1 MHFGNSHFDGPLS
14 PLGLPLLGRKGHLHQ
29 ICPSPAS
36 GKLSLSDLPR
46 KMVIIHL
53 KNQTQTHHSL
63 PKQLLITKLKSHV
76 SGSSCFC
83 QERSVCWEGLPSRRS
98 GTENSMSWNFPSC
111 RWKLSCL
118 QTPAT
123 GLWKSRFIIPR
134 SPASLWSL
142 SLLLSGNF
150 GFCIAHDAE
159 GIRVKKTNKKHFKSS
174 FAKSKSSW

>member
-29 ICPSPAS
+29 ICPSPAP

-76 SGSSCFC
+76 SAKKEVYAGRASHHAGVERKTPCPGIFHHAGESFPVFRPQQLGYGKVGSLFQGAQLLCD
-83 QERSVCWEGLPSRRS
+83 
-98 GTENSMSWNFPSC
+98 
-111 RWKLSCL
+111 
-118 QTPAT
+118 
-123 GLWKSRFIIPR
+123 
-134 SPASLWSL
+134 L